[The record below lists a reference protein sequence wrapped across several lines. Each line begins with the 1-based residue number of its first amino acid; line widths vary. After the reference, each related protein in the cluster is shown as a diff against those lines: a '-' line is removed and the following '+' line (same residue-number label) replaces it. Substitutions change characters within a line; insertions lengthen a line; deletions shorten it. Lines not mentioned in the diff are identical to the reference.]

1 MAKEKTCLY
10 LDKDDLK
17 KLKIISETTGAP
29 VAELVRRAIK
39 KYLGLRRRFLKILE
53 KGSKNE

>member
-17 KLKIISETTGAP
+17 KLKIISKVTGAP

-39 KYLGLRRRFLKILE
+39 KYLVE
-53 KGSKNE
+53 KESNK

>member
-17 KLKIISETTGAP
+17 KLKIISEVTGAP

-39 KYLGLRRRFLKILE
+39 KYLE
-53 KGSKNE
+53 KEKTYE